1 MTTMDKNIRVNRSA
15 KNTLAKALY
24 DNKSECSDELA
35 FRKGDIL
42 TVLDQNVIG
51 SEGWWK
57 CSLHGRQG
65 LAPANRLQLLAASQ
79 AVLLPPSTRS
89 NSAESPAGQQNI
101 YQVPSVPKPTV
112 SSSTYEK
119 MEGWVK
125 SPAKVS
131 TLPAQGMYRVPAL
144 AAQLLSERTQSST
157 NQHLLT
163 LPRACRASVPNI
175 RSEVYDVPSTQ
186 RRESLL
192 TQRSATPPTTR
203 KGSVLVRSTECFQ
216 EEQKQLYNIPS
227 SPEKAGAVIQKD
239 SLVGNLYDI
248 PPKRESDVSE
258 NESQKKCWGH
268 YNTLPN
274 PRKSEWIYD
283 IPVSP
288 EKTGLKQNPSGHSL
302 ENHVLYDIPPA
313 RYKALTTSTEAKVV
327 NPQLYDIPPTQRK
340 LTFPDIHLYDV
351 PSSRDVLLLPQ
362 NGNCDVPPSL
372 LAPKAENQI
381 SEENVYD
388 IPKGLPTAVQSKKET
403 EKHSDSSGDQAY
415 SGPPQLSRDVKLEQ
429 DRLSVS
435 SVDSRSSTLS
445 TSSNS
450 SAESFS
456 MSTSEEPAK
465 EIKLDLEVAIETV
478 TRLQHSVSSSVASLM
493 IFVSSKWR
501 LQEHLEKSIEEIHRA
516 IDHIK
521 VSLGEFLAFAQLVKV
536 NASYLTDNNLQTRI
550 KKQLEILMNSF
561 KILTETREALNNCNW
576 SLEALVLRKPQN
588 NPDDLDRFVMV
599 ARTIPDDIKRFVS
612 IIIANGKLLFRKN
625 EKEQE
630 MKQSKVNTEY
640 KMAKQITVPRRVE
653 IDSLQRNTPD
663 KPNQS
668 QVSPEKPKEDATEDC
683 DYVQLQAQKII
694 SGKEVAKKST
704 DSKPKVLPS
713 AKKTVNQS
721 KQDSAKKIALPEHCK
736 LCFNALHKAI
746 GVFTNSL
753 SNNQPPEVFISHS
766 KLIIM
771 VGQKLV
777 DSLCQETQ
785 EKDARS
791 DVLHSSSRFC
801 SLLKNLALATKN
813 AAIQYPNEDAVR
825 ELQDQT
831 EELSKY
837 TQQFRAMME

>member
-1 MTTMDKNIRVNRSA
+1 EGGEA
-15 KNTLAKALY
+15 LNTLAKALY
-24 DNKSECSDELA
+24 DNKAECSDELA

-51 SEGWWK
+51 SEGWWR

-79 AVLLPPSTRS
+79 AALLPSSTWS
-89 NSAESPAGQQNI
+89 GATESPPGQQNI

-112 SSSTYEK
+112 LSSTYEK

-125 SPAKVS
+125 SPARVS
-131 TLPAQGMYRVPAL
+131 ALPAQAIYQVPAV

-157 NQHLLT
+157 SQHLFT
-163 LPRACRASVPNI
+163 LPRACRASVPSI

-192 TQRSATPPTTR
+192 TQVSPAIVPPAALT
-203 KGSVLVRSTECFQ
+203 L
-216 EEQKQLYNIPS
+216 
-227 SPEKAGAVIQKD
+227 
-239 SLVGNLYDI
+239 
-248 PPKRESDVSE
+248 ESDVAE
-258 NESQKKCWGH
+258 NESQKKRWGH

-288 EKTGLKQNPSGHSL
+288 EKTGLKTPSGHSL
-302 ENHVLYDIPPA
+302 ENQALYDIPPA
-313 RYKALTTSTEAKVV
+313 RYKALTTNTEAKAA
-327 NPQLYDIPPTQRK
+327 NPQLYDIPPMQRK

-362 NGNCDVPPSL
+362 NGSCDVSPVL

-381 SEENVYD
+381 CEENVYD
-388 IPKGLPTAVQSKKET
+388 IPKGLPTVVESKKEL
-403 EKHSDSSGDQAY
+403 EKSSNN
-415 SGPPQLSRDVKLEQ
+415 SGEKSYNASPQLSRDAKLEQ

-435 SVDSRSSTLS
+435 SVDSRTSTLS

-450 SAESFS
+450 SAESS
-456 MSTSEEPAK
+456 SISSSEEPAK
-465 EIKLDLEVAIETV
+465 EIKLDLDVAIETL

-516 IDHIK
+516 VDHIK

-550 KKQLEILMNSF
+550 KKQLEILTNSF
-561 KILTETREALNNCNW
+561 KILTETREALNNCSW

-630 MKQSKVNTEY
+630 MKQSKVIPEY
-640 KMAKQITVPRRVE
+640 KMAKQITVPRKTE
-653 IDSLQRNTPD
+653 IDSFQTTAPD
-663 KPNQS
+663 KSNQS
-668 QVSPEKPKEDATEDC
+668 QASSEK
-683 DYVQLQAQKII
+683 I
-694 SGKEVAKKST
+694 SGRVKKQSMCHQAESIYFYLT
-704 DSKPKVLPS
+704 FFQVLPS
-713 AKKTVNQS
+713 AKKTVIQS
-721 KQDSAKKIALPEHCK
+721 KQDSAKKIALPEHCR
-736 LCFNALHKAI
+736 LCFSALHKAI
-746 GVFTNSL
+746 GVFTMSL
-753 SNNQPPEVFISHS
+753 NNNQPPEVFISHS

-777 DSLCQETQ
+777 DFLCQETQ
-785 EKDARS
+785 DRDARN
-791 DVLHSSSRFC
+791 DVLHGSSRLC

-813 AAIQYPNEDAVR
+813 AAIQYPNADTIR

>member
-1 MTTMDKNIRVNRSA
+1 MTAMDKSLRIDRTA

-24 DNKSECSDELA
+24 DNKAECSDELA

-51 SEGWWK
+51 SEGWWR

-79 AVLLPPSTRS
+79 AALLPPCTRS
-89 NSAESPAGQQNI
+89 RATESPPSQQSI

-112 SSSTYEK
+112 LSSTYEK

-125 SPAKVS
+125 PPARVS
-131 TLPAQGMYRVPAL
+131 TLPAQAIYQVPAM
-144 AAQLLSERTQSST
+144 AAQLLSERMQSST
-157 NQHLLT
+157 SQHLFT
-163 LPRACRASVPNI
+163 LPRACRASVPSI

-186 RRESLL
+186 RQESLL
-192 TQRSATPPTTR
+192 TQFGATPPTAR

-227 SPEKAGAVIQKD
+227 SQEEAGGVTQKD
-239 SLVGNLYDI
+239 SPMGNLYDV
-248 PPKRESDVSE
+248 PPKRENDVAE

-288 EKTGLKQNPSGHSL
+288 EKTGLKTPSGHSL
-302 ENHVLYDIPPA
+302 ENQVLYDIPPA
-313 RYKALTTSTEAKVV
+313 RYKAPTTNTEAKAV
-327 NPQLYDIPPTQRK
+327 NPQLYVIPPTQRK

-362 NGNCDVPPSL
+362 NGSCDVPPVL

-381 SEENVYD
+381 SEGNVYD
-388 IPKGLPTAVQSKKET
+388 IPKGLPTVVESKREL
-403 EKHSDSSGDQAY
+403 EKSSDNSEDQAY
-415 SGPPQLSRDVKLEQ
+415 SASPQLSRDAKLEQ
-429 DRLSVS
+429 DRLSIS
-435 SVDSRSSTLS
+435 SVDSRTSTLS

-456 MSTSEEPAK
+456 IPSSEEPDK
-465 EIKLDLEVAIETV
+465 EIKLDLDVAIETL

-516 IDHIK
+516 VDHIK

-550 KKQLEILMNSF
+550 KKQLEILTNSF
-561 KILTETREALNNCNW
+561 KILTETREALNNCSW

-588 NPDDLDRFVMV
+588 IPDDLDRFVMV

-625 EKEQE
+625 AKEQE
-630 MKQSKVNTEY
+630 MKQSKVIPEY
-640 KMAKQITVPRRVE
+640 KMAKQITVPRRTE
-653 IDSLQRNTPD
+653 IDSLQTNTPD
-663 KPNQS
+663 KSNQS
-668 QVSPEKPKEDATEDC
+668 QASSEKPKENVTEDC

-713 AKKTVNQS
+713 AKKTVIQS
-721 KQDSAKKIALPEHCK
+721 KQDSAKKIALPEHCR
-736 LCFNALHKAI
+736 LCFSALHKAI
-746 GVFTNSL
+746 GVFTMSL
-753 SNNQPPEVFISHS
+753 NNNQPPEVFISHS

-785 EKDARS
+785 DRDARN

-813 AAIQYPNEDAVR
+813 AAIQYPNADAIR

>member
-1 MTTMDKNIRVNRSA
+1 RLCDGEKHRHCFRC
-15 KNTLAKALY
+15 NTLAKALY
-24 DNKSECSDELA
+24 DNKAECSDELA

-131 TLPAQGMYRVPAL
+131 TLPAQAIYRVPAL
-144 AAQLLSERTQSST
+144 AAQLLSERTQIT
-157 NQHLLT
+157 NVVIKTIIGSGRITKAIACPQS
-163 LPRACRASVPNI
+163 LPL
-175 RSEVYDVPSTQ
+175 YDV
-186 RRESLL
+186 
-192 TQRSATPPTTR
+192 
-203 KGSVLVRSTECFQ
+203 
-216 EEQKQLYNIPS
+216 
-227 SPEKAGAVIQKD
+227 
-239 SLVGNLYDI
+239 

-302 ENHVLYDIPPA
+302 ENQVLYDIPPA

-362 NGNCDVPPSL
+362 NGSCDVPPSL
-372 LAPKAENQI
+372 LAPKAENQT

-388 IPKGLPTAVQSKKET
+388 IPKGLPTAVQSKKEM

-415 SGPPQLSRDVKLEQ
+415 SAPPQLSRDVKLEQ

-456 MSTSEEPAK
+456 MSSSEEPAK

-536 NASYLTDNNLQTRI
+536 NASYATDNNLQTRI

-630 MKQSKVNTEY
+630 TKQSKVNPEY

-668 QVSPEKPKEDATEDC
+668 QVSPEKPREDATEDC
-683 DYVQLQAQKII
+683 DYVQLQKREEYRVEQI
-694 SGKEVAKKST
+694 KKQSVCHQPE
-704 DSKPKVLPS
+704 SIFFFNLFPGF
-713 AKKTVNQS
+713 AICKKDCKS
-721 KQDSAKKIALPEHCK
+721 KQ
-736 LCFNALHKAI
+736 LCFSALHKAI

-785 EKDARS
+785 ERDARS

-813 AAIQYPNEDAVR
+813 AAIQYPNEDAMR

>member
-1 MTTMDKNIRVNRSA
+1 SLQ
-15 KNTLAKALY
+15 NTLAKALY
-24 DNKSECSDELA
+24 DNKAECSDELA

-42 TVLDQNVIG
+42 TVLDQNVLG

-65 LAPANRLQLLAASQ
+65 LAPANRLQLLTASPAA
-79 AVLLPPSTRS
+79 LLSSPTWSD
-89 NSAESPAGQQNI
+89 SAESPVSQQNI
-101 YQVPSVPKPTV
+101 YQVPSIPKPTV

-131 TLPAQGMYRVPAL
+131 TLPAPGIYQVPPL

-157 NQHLLT
+157 KQHLLT

-186 RRESLL
+186 RRESSF
-192 TQRSATPPTTR
+192 TQQSSATPPSAR
-203 KGSVLVRSTECFQ
+203 KGSLLVRSTECFQ
-216 EEQKQLYNIPS
+216 EEEKQLYNISS
-227 SPEKAGAVIQKD
+227 SPEKAAAVIQKD
-239 SLVGNLYDI
+239 SPVGNLYDV
-248 PPKRESDVSE
+248 PPKRETDVSE
-258 NESQKKCWGH
+258 SESQKKFWGH
-268 YNTLPN
+268 CNTLPN

-288 EKTGLKQNPSGHSL
+288 EKTRLKQNPSGHSL
-302 ENHVLYDIPPA
+302 ENQVLYDIPPA
-313 RYKALTTSTEAKVV
+313 RYKALTTNTEAKVV

-351 PSSRDVLLLPQ
+351 PSSRDVLLLSQ
-362 NGNCDVPPSL
+362 NGDAPPSL
-372 LAPKAENQI
+372 PAPKAENQI

-388 IPKGLPTAVQSKKET
+388 IPKGLPTVSQSKKEM
-403 EKHSDSSGDQAY
+403 EKDSDSSGDQA
-415 SGPPQLSRDVKLEQ
+415 SNAPPQLLRDAKLEQ

-435 SVDSRSSTLS
+435 NVDSRSSTLS

-456 MSTSEEPAK
+456 MSSSEEPVK
-465 EIKLDLEVAIETV
+465 EIKLDLDVAIETL

-501 LQEHLEKSIEEIHRA
+501 LQEHLQKSIEEIHRA
-516 IDHIK
+516 VDHIK
-521 VSLGEFLAFAQLVKV
+521 VSLGEFLAFAQVVKV
-536 NASYLTDNNLQTRI
+536 NASHLTDNNLQTRI

-630 MKQSKVNTEY
+630 MKLSKINPEH
-640 KMAKQITVPRRVE
+640 KMAKQTTLPRIEV
-653 IDSLQRNTPD
+653 DSLQRNTPN

-668 QVSPEKPKEDATEDC
+668 QASSEKPKENATEDC
-683 DYVQLQAQKII
+683 DYVQLQ
-694 SGKEVAKKST
+694 
-704 DSKPKVLPS
+704 VLPS
-713 AKKTVNQS
+713 AKKAVIQS
-721 KQDSAKKIALPEHCK
+721 KQDSGKKIALPEHCR
-736 LCFNALHKAI
+736 LCFGALHKAI
-746 GVFTNSL
+746 GVFTYSL

-785 EKDARS
+785 ERDARN
-791 DVLHSSSRFC
+791 DILHSSSQFC

-813 AAIQYPNEDAVR
+813 AAIQYPNADAIR

>member
-1 MTTMDKNIRVNRSA
+1 Q
-15 KNTLAKALY
+15 NTLAKALY
-24 DNKSECSDELA
+24 DNKAECSDELA

-51 SEGWWK
+51 SDGWWK

-79 AVLLPPSTRS
+79 AVLLPPSTWS
-89 NSAESPAGQQNI
+89 DSAELPAGQQNI
-101 YQVPSVPKPTV
+101 YQVPTIPKPTV
-112 SSSTYEK
+112 LSSTYEK

-131 TLPAQGMYRVPAL
+131 TQPAQGIYQVPAL
-144 AAQLLSERTQSST
+144 AAQLLSERTKSST
-157 NQHLLT
+157 SQHLFT

-192 TQRSATPPTTR
+192 AQSGATPPTTR
-203 KGSVLVRSTECFQ
+203 KGSVLVRSTEGFQ

-227 SPEKAGAVIQKD
+227 SAEKAGAVSQKD
-239 SLVGNLYDI
+239 SSVGNLYDV
-248 PPKRESDVSE
+248 PPKRETDVSE
-258 NESQKKCWGH
+258 NESQKKLWGH

-288 EKTGLKQNPSGHSL
+288 ENTGLKQKPTGHSL
-302 ENHVLYDIPPA
+302 ENQVLYDTPPA
-313 RYKALTTSTEAKVV
+313 RYKALATNTEAKVV

-372 LAPKAENQI
+372 LAPKAENKI

-388 IPKGLPTAVQSKKET
+388 IPKGLPTALQSKKEM
-403 EKHSDSSGDQAY
+403 EKTGDSSGDQAY
-415 SGPPQLSRDVKLEQ
+415 SAPSQLSRDAKLEH

-456 MSTSEEPAK
+456 TSSSEEPAK
-465 EIKLDLEVAIETV
+465 EIKLDLEVAIETL
-478 TRLQHSVSSSVASLM
+478 TKLQHSVSSSVASLM

-516 IDHIK
+516 VDHIK
-521 VSLGEFLAFAQLVKV
+521 VSLGEFLAFAQAIKV

-561 KILTETREALNNCNW
+561 KILTETRETLNNCNW

-625 EKEQE
+625 EKEPE
-630 MKQSKVNTEY
+630 MKQSNVNPEY
-640 KMAKQITVPRRVE
+640 KMAKQITVPRRIE
-653 IDSLQRNTPD
+653 IDSLQRNAPD

-668 QVSPEKPKEDATEDC
+668 QVFSEKPNENATEDC
-683 DYVQLQAQKII
+683 DYVQLQ
-694 SGKEVAKKST
+694 
-704 DSKPKVLPS
+704 VLPF
-713 AKKTVNQS
+713 AKKTDIQS

-736 LCFNALHKAI
+736 LCFSALHKAI

-777 DSLCQETQ
+777 DCLCQETQ
-785 EKDARS
+785 EKHARN

-813 AAIQYPNEDAVR
+813 AAIQYPNADATR
-825 ELQDQT
+825 ELQHQA

-837 TQQFRAMME
+837 IQQFRAMME

>member
-1 MTTMDKNIRVNRSA
+1 Q
-15 KNTLAKALY
+15 NTLAKALY
-24 DNKSECSDELA
+24 DNKAECSDELA
-35 FRKGDIL
+35 FRRGDIL

-65 LAPANRLQLLAASQ
+65 LAPANRLQLLTSTQ
-79 AVLLPPSTRS
+79 AVLLHSSSHS
-89 NSAESPAGQQNI
+89 NSAESPAGQQSI
-101 YQVPSVPKPTV
+101 YQVPSSPKPTAF
-112 SSSTYEK
+112 SSNYEK

-131 TLPAQGMYRVPAL
+131 TLPAQGIYQVPAL

-157 NQHLLT
+157 NQHLFT

-175 RSEVYDVPSTQ
+175 RAEVYDVPSTQ
-186 RRESLL
+186 RRESFL
-192 TQRSATPPTTR
+192 TQSGATPPTAQQS
-203 KGSVLVRSTECFQ
+203 SVPVRSNESFQ
-216 EEQKQLYNIPS
+216 EEQKQIYNIPP

-239 SLVGNLYDI
+239 SPVSNLYDV
-248 PPKRESDVSE
+248 PPKRETEVSA
-258 NESQKKCWGH
+258 NQSQKKCWGH

-283 IPVSP
+283 IPMSP
-288 EKTGLKQNPSGHSL
+288 EKTGLKQNPSGQSL
-302 ENHVLYDIPPA
+302 EKQVLYDIPPA
-313 RYKALTTSTEAKVV
+313 RYKALTKNPEAKVV
-327 NPQLYDIPPTQRK
+327 NPQRYDIPPTQRK
-340 LTFPDIHLYDV
+340 LTFPEIHLYDV
-351 PSSRDVLLLPQ
+351 PSSRDMVLLPQ
-362 NGNCDVPPSL
+362 NGSCDGPPSL

-388 IPKGLPTAVQSKKET
+388 IPKGLHTTVLSKKEM
-403 EKHSDSSGDQAY
+403 EKTTDSSGDHLCSA
-415 SGPPQLSRDVKLEQ
+415 PPHLSRDAKLEQ

-435 SVDSRSSTLS
+435 SVDSKSSTLS
-445 TSSNS
+445 TPSNS
-450 SAESFS
+450 SAELSF
-456 MSTSEEPAK
+456 MLPSEKPAK
-465 EIKLDLEVAIETV
+465 EIKLDLDVAIETL
-478 TRLQHSVSSSVASLM
+478 TRLQHGVSSSVASLM

-516 IDHIK
+516 VDHIK
-521 VSLGEFLAFAQLVKV
+521 VSMGEFLAFAQDIKV
-536 NASYLTDNNLQTRI
+536 NASSLTDNNLQTRI

-599 ARTIPDDIKRFVS
+599 ARTIPDDIRRFVS

-630 MKQSKVNTEY
+630 MKQTKVNPEY
-640 KMAKQITVPRRVE
+640 KMAKQVTVARRIE
-653 IDSLQRNTPD
+653 TDSLQRNSPV
-663 KPNQS
+663 KLNQG
-668 QVSPEKPKEDATEDC
+668 QVSWEKPKENGPEDC
-683 DYVQLQAQKII
+683 DYVQLQ
-694 SGKEVAKKST
+694 
-704 DSKPKVLPS
+704 VLPS
-713 AKKTVNQS
+713 AQQAVIQS
-721 KQDSAKKIALPEHCK
+721 KLDSAKKIALSEHCK
-736 LCFNALHKAI
+736 LCFSALHKAI

-785 EKDARS
+785 ERDARN
-791 DVLHSSSRFC
+791 DILHSSSRFC

-813 AAIQYPNEDAVR
+813 AAIQYPNADAIR
-825 ELQDQT
+825 ELLDQT

-837 TQQFRAMME
+837 TQQFRAMMD

>member
-1 MTTMDKNIRVNRSA
+1 Q
-15 KNTLAKALY
+15 NTLAKALY
-24 DNKSECSDELA
+24 DNKAECSDELA

-51 SEGWWK
+51 SDGWWK

-89 NSAESPAGQQNI
+89 DSAESPAGQQNI
-101 YQVPSVPKPTV
+101 YQVPSIPKPTV
-112 SSSTYEK
+112 LSSTYEK

-131 TLPAQGMYRVPAL
+131 TQPAQGIYQVPAL
-144 AAQLLSERTQSST
+144 AAQLLSERTKSST
-157 NQHLLT
+157 SQHLFT

-175 RSEVYDVPSTQ
+175 RSEVYDVPSAQ

-192 TQRSATPPTTR
+192 TQSGATPPTTR
-203 KGSVLVRSTECFQ
+203 KGSVLVRATEGFQ

-227 SPEKAGAVIQKD
+227 SPEKAGAVSQKD
-239 SLVGNLYDI
+239 SSVGNLYDV
-248 PPKRESDVSE
+248 PPKRETDLLE
-258 NESQKKCWGH
+258 NESQKKFWGH

-288 EKTGLKQNPSGHSL
+288 EKTGLKQKPTGHSL
-302 ENHVLYDIPPA
+302 ENQVLYDIPPA
-313 RYKALTTSTEAKVV
+313 RYKVLATNTEAKAV
-327 NPQLYDIPPTQRK
+327 NPQLYDIPPMQQK

-362 NGNCDVPPSL
+362 NGNCDIPPSL
-372 LAPKAENQI
+372 LSPKAENHI

-388 IPKGLPTAVQSKKET
+388 IPKCFPTTLQSKKEM
-403 EKHSDSSGDQAY
+403 EKNGDSSGDQAY
-415 SGPPQLSRDVKLEQ
+415 SAPPQLSRDAKLEQ

-456 MSTSEEPAK
+456 TSSSEEPAK
-465 EIKLDLEVAIETV
+465 EIKLDLDIAIETL
-478 TRLQHSVSSSVASLM
+478 TKLQHSVSSSVASLM

-516 IDHIK
+516 VDHIK
-521 VSLGEFLAFAQLVKV
+521 VSLGEFLAFAQVIKV

-561 KILTETREALNNCNW
+561 KILTETRETLNNCNW

-630 MKQSKVNTEY
+630 MKQPNVNPEY
-640 KMAKQITVPRRVE
+640 KMAKQIIVPRRTE
-653 IDSLQRNTPD
+653 IDSLQRNAPD

-668 QVSPEKPKEDATEDC
+668 QVSSEKPKENDTEDC
-683 DYVQLQAQKII
+683 DYVQLQ
-694 SGKEVAKKST
+694 
-704 DSKPKVLPS
+704 VLPF
-713 AKKTVNQS
+713 AKKTDVQS

-736 LCFNALHKAI
+736 LCFSALHKAI
-746 GVFTNSL
+746 GVFTNGL

-785 EKDARS
+785 EKDARN
-791 DVLHSSSRFC
+791 DILHSSSQFC

-813 AAIQYPNEDAVR
+813 AAIQYPNADAMR
-825 ELQDQT
+825 ELQHQA
-831 EELSKY
+831 EELLKY

>member
-1 MTTMDKNIRVNRSA
+1 MTTMDKNIRINRTA

-24 DNKSECSDELA
+24 DNKAECSDELA

-131 TLPAQGMYRVPAL
+131 TLPAQGIYRVPAL

-157 NQHLLT
+157 NQL
-163 LPRACRASVPNI
+163 
-175 RSEVYDVPSTQ
+175 YDV
-186 RRESLL
+186 
-192 TQRSATPPTTR
+192 
-203 KGSVLVRSTECFQ
+203 
-216 EEQKQLYNIPS
+216 
-227 SPEKAGAVIQKD
+227 
-239 SLVGNLYDI
+239 

-302 ENHVLYDIPPA
+302 ENQVLYDIPPA

-362 NGNCDVPPSL
+362 NGSCDVPPSL

-388 IPKGLPTAVQSKKET
+388 IPKGLPTAVQSKKEM

-415 SGPPQLSRDVKLEQ
+415 SAPPQLSRDVKLEQ

-456 MSTSEEPAK
+456 MSSSEEPAK

-478 TRLQHSVSSSVASLM
+478 TRLQHGVSSSVASLM

-599 ARTIPDDIKRFVS
+599 ARRIPDDIKRFVS

-630 MKQSKVNTEY
+630 TKQSKVNPEY

-694 SGKEVAKKST
+694 SGKEVAKKSM
-704 DSKPKVLPS
+704 DSKAKVLPS

-721 KQDSAKKIALPEHCK
+721 KQDSAKKITLPEHCK
-736 LCFNALHKAI
+736 LCFSALHKAI

-785 EKDARS
+785 ERDARS

-813 AAIQYPNEDAVR
+813 AAIQYPNEDAMR

>member
-1 MTTMDKNIRVNRSA
+1 MTAMDKNVRIDRNA
-15 KNTLAKALY
+15 KSTLAKALY
-24 DNKSECSDELA
+24 DNKAECSDELA

-51 SEGWWK
+51 SEGWWR

-79 AVLLPPSTRS
+79 AALLPPSTRS
-89 NSAESPAGQQNI
+89 GATEPPPGQQNI
-101 YQVPSVPKPTV
+101 YQVPSIPKPTV
-112 SSSTYEK
+112 LSSTYEK

-125 SPAKVS
+125 SPARVS
-131 TLPAQGMYRVPAL
+131 TLAAQAIYQVPAV
-144 AAQLLSERTQSST
+144 AAQLLSERMQSST
-157 NQHLLT
+157 SQHLFT
-163 LPRACRASVPNI
+163 LPRACRASVPSI

-186 RRESLL
+186 RQESLL
-192 TQRSATPPTTR
+192 TQIGATPPTAR

-216 EEQKQLYNIPS
+216 EKQKQLYNIPS
-227 SPEKAGAVIQKD
+227 SPEEVRGVTQKD
-239 SLVGNLYDI
+239 SPMGNLYDV
-248 PPKRESDVSE
+248 PPKRESDVAE

-288 EKTGLKQNPSGHSL
+288 EKTGLKTLSGHSM
-302 ENHVLYDIPPA
+302 ENQVLYDIPPA
-313 RYKALTTSTEAKVV
+313 RYKALTTNTEAKAV

-362 NGNCDVPPSL
+362 NGSCDVPPVL
-372 LAPKAENQI
+372 LLPKAENQI
-381 SEENVYD
+381 SEGNVYD
-388 IPKGLPTAVQSKKET
+388 IPKGLPTVVESKKEL
-403 EKHSDSSGDQAY
+403 EKSSDNSGDQAY
-415 SGPPQLSRDVKLEQ
+415 SASPQLSRDAKLEQ

-435 SVDSRSSTLS
+435 SVDSRTSTLS

-456 MSTSEEPAK
+456 ISSSEEPAK
-465 EIKLDLEVAIETV
+465 EIKLDLDVAIETL

-516 IDHIK
+516 VDHIK

-536 NASYLTDNNLQTRI
+536 NASYLTDNNLQSRI
-550 KKQLEILMNSF
+550 KKQLEILTNSF
-561 KILTETREALNNCNW
+561 KILTETREALNNCSW

-588 NPDDLDRFVMV
+588 IPDDLDRFVMV

-630 MKQSKVNTEY
+630 IKQSKVIPEY
-640 KMAKQITVPRRVE
+640 KMAKQITVPRRTE
-653 IDSLQRNTPD
+653 IDLLQINTPD
-663 KPNQS
+663 KSNQS
-668 QVSPEKPKEDATEDC
+668 QASSEKPKENATEDC

-713 AKKTVNQS
+713 AKKTVIQS
-721 KQDSAKKIALPEHCK
+721 KQDSAKKIALPEHCR
-736 LCFNALHKAI
+736 LCFSALHKAI
-746 GVFTNSL
+746 GVFTMSL
-753 SNNQPPEVFISHS
+753 NNNQPPEVFISHS

-785 EKDARS
+785 DRDARN
-791 DVLHSSSRFC
+791 DVLHSSSQFC

-813 AAIQYPNEDAVR
+813 AAIQYPNADAIR

>member
-1 MTTMDKNIRVNRSA
+1 SQMHRPATKTYQPGELFIWCQC
-15 KNTLAKALY
+15 NTLAKALY
-24 DNKSECSDELA
+24 DNKAECSDELA

-65 LAPANRLQLLAASQ
+65 LAPANRLQLLTASQ
-79 AVLLPPSTRS
+79 AVLLPPSTRGDS
-89 NSAESPAGQQNI
+89 TESPVAQQNI
-101 YQVPSVPKPTV
+101 YQVPSVPKSTV
-112 SSSTYEK
+112 LSSTYEK

-125 SPAKVS
+125 SPARVS
-131 TLPAQGMYRVPAL
+131 TLSAQGVYQVPAL

-157 NQHLLT
+157 NQL
-163 LPRACRASVPNI
+163 
-175 RSEVYDVPSTQ
+175 YDV
-186 RRESLL
+186 
-192 TQRSATPPTTR
+192 
-203 KGSVLVRSTECFQ
+203 
-216 EEQKQLYNIPS
+216 
-227 SPEKAGAVIQKD
+227 
-239 SLVGNLYDI
+239 
-248 PPKRESDVSE
+248 PPKRETDVSE
-258 NESQKKCWGH
+258 NASRKKCWDH

-288 EKTGLKQNPSGHSL
+288 EKTGLKQNPSGHSM
-302 ENHVLYDIPPA
+302 ENQVLYDIPPA
-313 RYKALTTSTEAKVV
+313 RYKALTTNTEAKVL

-351 PSSRDVLLLPQ
+351 PSSRDMLLLPQ
-362 NGNCDVPPSL
+362 NGSCDVPPSL
-372 LAPKAENQI
+372 LTPKTETQI

-388 IPKGLPTAVQSKKET
+388 IPKGLPTAVQSRKEM
-403 EKHSDSSGDQAY
+403 EKASDISGDQAY
-415 SGPPQLSRDVKLEQ
+415 SAPPELSRLKLEQ

-435 SVDSRSSTLS
+435 SVDSSTLS
-445 TSSNS
+445 TSSDS

-456 MSTSEEPAK
+456 LLSSEEPVK
-465 EIKLDLEVAIETV
+465 EIKLDLDVAIETL

-501 LQEHLEKSIEEIHRA
+501 LQEHLEKSIEEIRRA
-516 IDHIK
+516 VDHTK
-521 VSLGEFLAFAQLVKV
+521 VSLGEFLAFAQAIKV

-561 KILTETREALNNCNW
+561 KILTETREALNSCNW

-612 IIIANGKLLFRKN
+612 IIIANGKLLFKKN

-630 MKQSKVNTEY
+630 MKQSKVNPEH
-640 KMAKQITVPRRVE
+640 KMAKQITVPRRTE
-653 IDSLQRNTPD
+653 IDSLQRNSPD
-663 KPNQS
+663 KHNQT
-668 QVSPEKPKEDATEDC
+668 QVSSEKPKENVTEDC
-683 DYVQLQAQKII
+683 DYVQLQ
-694 SGKEVAKKST
+694 
-704 DSKPKVLPS
+704 VLPS
-713 AKKTVNQS
+713 AKKTVIQS
-721 KQDSAKKIALPEHCK
+721 KQDSAKKITLPEHCK
-736 LCFNALHKAI
+736 LCFSALHKAI

-785 EKDARS
+785 ERDARN
-791 DVLHSSSRFC
+791 DILHSSSRFC

-813 AAIQYPNEDAVR
+813 AAIQYPNANAMR

>member
-1 MTTMDKNIRVNRSA
+1 MATMDQTTRINRTA
-15 KNTLAKALY
+15 KNPLAKALY
-24 DNKSECSDELA
+24 DNKAECSDELA

-42 TVLDQNVIG
+42 TVLELRVAG

-65 LAPANRLQLLAASQ
+65 LAPANRLQLLATAQ
-79 AVLLPPSTRS
+79 PVPLPPAARGP
-89 NSAESPAGQQNI
+89 SAESPEAQHNI
-101 YQVPSVPKPTV
+101 YQVPSVPKPPTV
-112 SSSTYEK
+112 SSIYEK

-125 SPAKVS
+125 SPARVG
-131 TLPAQGMYRVPAL
+131 TLPAQGIYQVPAL

-157 NQHLLT
+157 HQHLLT

-175 RSEVYDVPSTQ
+175 RSDVYDIPSTQ
-186 RRESLL
+186 RQEALL
-192 TQRSATPPTTR
+192 TQGSATPPTVR

-216 EEQKQLYNIPS
+216 EEQKQFYNIPS
-227 SPEKAGAVIQKD
+227 GPEKAGAVQKD
-239 SLVGNLYDI
+239 SPAGNLYDV
-248 PPKRESDVSE
+248 PPKREIVISDSE
-258 NESQKKCWGH
+258 PQRKCWGH
-268 YNTLPN
+268 YSTLPN

-288 EKTGLKQNPSGHSL
+288 EKKGLNQNASVHSS
-302 ENHVLYDIPPA
+302 ENQVLYDIPPA
-313 RYKALTTSTEAKVV
+313 RYKALTTNAEAKVV
-327 NPQLYDIPPTQRK
+327 DPQLYDIPPTQRK
-340 LTFPDIHLYDV
+340 LTFPDIHLYAV
-351 PSSRDVLLLPQ
+351 PSSRDLLLLPQ
-362 NGNCDVPPSL
+362 NGSCDVPPSL

-388 IPKGLPTAVQSKKET
+388 IPKGLPTAVQFKKER
-403 EKHSDSSGDQAY
+403 EKSSDSSGDQAY
-415 SGPPQLSRDVKLEQ
+415 NAPPQLSRDARLEQ

-445 TSSNS
+445 TSSSS
-450 SAESFS
+450 SAESS
-456 MSTSEEPAK
+456 STSSAEEPAK
-465 EIKLDLEVAIETV
+465 EVKLDLDVAIETL
-478 TRLQHSVSSSVASLM
+478 TRLQHGVSSSVASLM

-516 IDHIK
+516 VDHVK
-521 VSLGEFLAFAQLVKV
+521 VSLGEFLTFAQVVKV
-536 NASYLTDNNLQTRI
+536 NGSYLTDHNLQTRI

-561 KILTETREALNNCNW
+561 EILTETRKALNNCNW

-612 IIIANGKLLFRKN
+612 IVIANGKLLFRKS

-630 MKQSKVNTEY
+630 MKQSKVNPEY
-640 KMAKQITVPRRVE
+640 KMAKQITGPRKIEV
-653 IDSLQRNTPD
+653 DSFQRNTPD
-663 KPNQS
+663 KPSQS
-668 QVSPEKPKEDATEDC
+668 QVSSEKPKENALEDC

-694 SGKEVAKKST
+694 SDKEVAKRNT
-704 DSKPKVLPS
+704 NSKPKVLPS
-713 AKKTVNQS
+713 AKKPAVQS
-721 KQDSAKKIALPEHCK
+721 TQESAKKMALTEHCK
-736 LCFNALHKAI
+736 LCFSALHKAI
-746 GVFTNSL
+746 TVFTNSL

-777 DSLCQETQ
+777 DSLCQGTQ
-785 EKDARS
+785 ERQAHN
-791 DVLHSSSRFC
+791 DVLHSSSQFC
-801 SLLKNLALATKN
+801 SLLKKLALATKN
-813 AAIQYPNEDAVR
+813 AAMQYPNADAVR

>member
-1 MTTMDKNIRVNRSA
+1 MDASIRTGRTT

-24 DNKSECSDELA
+24 DNKAECSDELA

-79 AVLLPPSTRS
+79 AVPPPPSTCS
-89 NSAESPAGQQNI
+89 DSAESPAGQQNI

-112 SSSTYEK
+112 VSSTYEK
-119 MEGWVK
+119 MDGWVK
-125 SPAKVS
+125 SPARVS
-131 TLPAQGMYRVPAL
+131 APPAQGIYQVPAL

-157 NQHLLT
+157 KQHLLT
-163 LPRACRASVPNI
+163 LPRACWASVPNI
-175 RSEVYDVPSTQ
+175 RSEVYDVPSMQ

-192 TQRSATPPTTR
+192 TQSGATPPTAR
-203 KGSVLVRSTECFQ
+203 KGSVLVRSTEGFQ

-239 SLVGNLYDI
+239 SPVCNLYDV
-248 PPKRESDVSE
+248 PPKRETDISQ
-258 NESQKKCWGH
+258 NESQKKFWGH

-288 EKTGLKQNPSGHSL
+288 EKTGLKQNPPGHSS
-302 ENHVLYDIPPA
+302 ENQVLYDIPPA
-313 RYKALTTSTEAKVV
+313 RYKAPMANTEAKAV

-340 LTFPDIHLYDV
+340 LTLPDIPLYDV
-351 PSSRDVLLLPQ
+351 PSLRDTLLLPQ
-362 NGNCDVPPSL
+362 NGSCDVPASL

-381 SEENVYD
+381 TEENVYD
-388 IPKGLPTAVQSKKET
+388 IPKGLPTALHSKKEM
-403 EKHSDSSGDQAY
+403 EKNSDSSGDQAH
-415 SGPPQLSRDVKLEQ
+415 SAPPQLSRDAKLEQ
-429 DRLSVS
+429 DKLSVS
-435 SVDSRSSTLS
+435 SVDSRSSPLS
-445 TSSNS
+445 TSSNP
-450 SAESFS
+450 SAESSS
-456 MSTSEEPAK
+456 MSSPEEPAR
-465 EIKLDLEVAIETV
+465 EIKLDLDVAIETL

-516 IDHIK
+516 VDHIK
-521 VSLGEFLAFAQLVKV
+521 VSLGEFLAFAQVVKV
-536 NASYLTDNNLQTRI
+536 NASYLTDNNLQSRI

-588 NPDDLDRFVMV
+588 SPDDLDRFVMV

-630 MKQSKVNTEY
+630 TKQSKANPEC
-640 KMAKQITVPRRVE
+640 KLAKQITVPRRIE
-653 IDSLQRNTPD
+653 TDSLQRSTPG
-663 KPNQS
+663 KPSQS
-668 QVSPEKPKEDATEDC
+668 QVSSEKPKENAADDC
-683 DYVQLQAQKII
+683 DYVQLQV
-694 SGKEVAKKST
+694 S
-704 DSKPKVLPS
+704 PS
-713 AKKTVNQS
+713 AKKTVIQS
-721 KQDSAKKIALPEHCK
+721 KQDSAKKITLPEHCK
-736 LCFNALHKAI
+736 LCFGALHKAI
-746 GVFTNSL
+746 SVFTNSL

-777 DSLCQETQ
+777 DFLCQETQ
-785 EKDARS
+785 EREARN
-791 DVLHSSSRFC
+791 DILHSSSRFC

-813 AAIQYPNEDAVR
+813 AAIQYPNADAMR

>member
-1 MTTMDKNIRVNRSA
+1 MPVFFSLQ
-15 KNTLAKALY
+15 NTLAKALY
-24 DNKSECSDELA
+24 DNKAECSDELA

-51 SEGWWK
+51 SDGWWK

-89 NSAESPAGQQNI
+89 DSAESPAGQQNI
-101 YQVPSVPKPTV
+101 YQVPSIPKPTV
-112 SSSTYEK
+112 LSSTYEK

-131 TLPAQGMYRVPAL
+131 TQPAQGIYQVPAL
-144 AAQLLSERTQSST
+144 AAQLLSERTKSST
-157 NQHLLT
+157 SQHLFT

-175 RSEVYDVPSTQ
+175 RSEVYDVPSAQ

-192 TQRSATPPTTR
+192 TQSGATPPTTR
-203 KGSVLVRSTECFQ
+203 KGSVLVRSTEGFQ

-227 SPEKAGAVIQKD
+227 SPEKAGAVSQKD
-239 SLVGNLYDI
+239 SSVGNLYDV
-248 PPKRESDVSE
+248 PPKRETDLSE
-258 NESQKKCWGH
+258 NESQKKFWGH

-288 EKTGLKQNPSGHSL
+288 EKTGLKQKPTGHSL
-302 ENHVLYDIPPA
+302 ENQVLYDIPPA
-313 RYKALTTSTEAKVV
+313 RYKALATNTEAKVV

-362 NGNCDVPPSL
+362 NGSCDVPPSL

-388 IPKGLPTAVQSKKET
+388 IPKGFPTALQPKKEM
-403 EKHSDSSGDQAY
+403 EKTGDCSRDQAY
-415 SGPPQLSRDVKLEQ
+415 SAPPQLSTDAKLEQ

-456 MSTSEEPAK
+456 TSSSEEPAK
-465 EIKLDLEVAIETV
+465 EIKLDLDKAIETL
-478 TRLQHSVSSSVASLM
+478 TKLQHSVSSSVASLM

-516 IDHIK
+516 VDHIK
-521 VSLGEFLAFAQLVKV
+521 VSLGEFLAFAQVIKV

-561 KILTETREALNNCNW
+561 KILTETRETLNNCNW

-612 IIIANGKLLFRKN
+612 IIIANGRLLFRKN

-630 MKQSKVNTEY
+630 MKQSNVNPEY
-640 KMAKQITVPRRVE
+640 KMVKQIIVPRRIE
-653 IDSLQRNTPD
+653 IDSLQRNAPD
-663 KPNQS
+663 KPNQT
-668 QVSPEKPKEDATEDC
+668 QVSSEKPKENDTEDC
-683 DYVQLQAQKII
+683 DYVQLQV
-694 SGKEVAKKST
+694 S
-704 DSKPKVLPS
+704 PF
-713 AKKTVNQS
+713 AKKTDIQS
-721 KQDSAKKIALPEHCK
+721 KQDSAKKIALSEHCK
-736 LCFNALHKAI
+736 LCFSALHKAI

-785 EKDARS
+785 EKDARN
-791 DVLHSSSRFC
+791 DILHSSSQFC

-813 AAIQYPNEDAVR
+813 AAIQYPNADAMR
-825 ELQDQT
+825 ELQHQA
-831 EELSKY
+831 EELLKY

>member
-1 MTTMDKNIRVNRSA
+1 MQ
-15 KNTLAKALY
+15 LY
-24 DNKSECSDELA
+24 D
-35 FRKGDIL
+35 
-42 TVLDQNVIG
+42 V
-51 SEGWWK
+51 
-57 CSLHGRQG
+57 
-65 LAPANRLQLLAASQ
+65 
-79 AVLLPPSTRS
+79 
-89 NSAESPAGQQNI
+89 
-101 YQVPSVPKPTV
+101 
-112 SSSTYEK
+112 
-119 MEGWVK
+119 
-125 SPAKVS
+125 
-131 TLPAQGMYRVPAL
+131 
-144 AAQLLSERTQSST
+144 
-157 NQHLLT
+157 
-163 LPRACRASVPNI
+163 
-175 RSEVYDVPSTQ
+175 
-186 RRESLL
+186 
-192 TQRSATPPTTR
+192 
-203 KGSVLVRSTECFQ
+203 
-216 EEQKQLYNIPS
+216 
-227 SPEKAGAVIQKD
+227 
-239 SLVGNLYDI
+239 

-258 NESQKKCWGH
+258 NESQKKCWGQ

-288 EKTGLKQNPSGHSL
+288 EKTGFKQNPSGHSL
-302 ENHVLYDIPPA
+302 ENQVLYDIPPA

-362 NGNCDVPPSL
+362 NGSCDVPPSL

-403 EKHSDSSGDQAY
+403 EKHSDSSGHQAY
-415 SGPPQLSRDVKLEQ
+415 SAPPQLSRDVKLEQ

-456 MSTSEEPAK
+456 MPTSEEPAK

-630 MKQSKVNTEY
+630 TKQSKVNPEY
-640 KMAKQITVPRRVE
+640 KMAKQITVPRSVE

-668 QVSPEKPKEDATEDC
+668 QVSPEKPKEDAAEDC
-683 DYVQLQAQKII
+683 DYVQLQVSIT
-694 SGKEVAKKST
+694 GFY
-704 DSKPKVLPS
+704 
-713 AKKTVNQS
+713 
-721 KQDSAKKIALPEHCK
+721 H
-736 LCFNALHKAI
+736 LCF
-746 GVFTNSL
+746 
-753 SNNQPPEVFISHS
+753 
-766 KLIIM
+766 
-771 VGQKLV
+771 
-777 DSLCQETQ
+777 
-785 EKDARS
+785 
-791 DVLHSSSRFC
+791 
-801 SLLKNLALATKN
+801 
-813 AAIQYPNEDAVR
+813 
-825 ELQDQT
+825 
-831 EELSKY
+831 
-837 TQQFRAMME
+837 

>member
-1 MTTMDKNIRVNRSA
+1 MPVFFSLQ
-15 KNTLAKALY
+15 NTLAKALY
-24 DNKSECSDELA
+24 DNKAECSDELA

-42 TVLDQNVIG
+42 TVLDQNVLG
-51 SEGWWK
+51 SDGWWK

-65 LAPANRLQLLAASQ
+65 LAPANRLQLLATSQ

-89 NSAESPAGQQNI
+89 DSAESPAGQQNI
-101 YQVPSVPKPTV
+101 YQVPSIPKPTV
-112 SSSTYEK
+112 LSSTYEK
-119 MEGWVK
+119 MEGWVT

-131 TLPAQGMYRVPAL
+131 TQPAQGIYQVPAL
-144 AAQLLSERTQSST
+144 AAQLLSERTKSST
-157 NQHLLT
+157 SQHLFT

-175 RSEVYDVPSTQ
+175 RSEMYDVPSAQ

-192 TQRSATPPTTR
+192 TQSGATPPTTR
-203 KGSVLVRSTECFQ
+203 KGSVLVRSTEGFQ
-216 EEQKQLYNIPS
+216 EEQKQLYNISS
-227 SPEKAGAVIQKD
+227 SPEKAGAVSQKD
-239 SLVGNLYDI
+239 SSVGNLYDV
-248 PPKRESDVSE
+248 PPKRETDLSE
-258 NESQKKCWGH
+258 NESQKNFWGH

-288 EKTGLKQNPSGHSL
+288 EKTGLKQKPTGHSL
-302 ENHVLYDIPPA
+302 ENQVLYDIPPA
-313 RYKALTTSTEAKVV
+313 RYKALATNTEGKVV

-351 PSSRDVLLLPQ
+351 PSSRDVLLLPP

-388 IPKGLPTAVQSKKET
+388 IPKGFPTTLQSKKET
-403 EKHSDSSGDQAY
+403 EKTGDSSGDQAY
-415 SGPPQLSRDVKLEQ
+415 SASPQLSRDAKLEQ

-456 MSTSEEPAK
+456 MSSSEEPAK
-465 EIKLDLEVAIETV
+465 EIKLDLDIAIETL
-478 TRLQHSVSSSVASLM
+478 TKLQHSVSSSVASLM

-516 IDHIK
+516 VDHIK
-521 VSLGEFLAFAQLVKV
+521 VSLGEFLAFARVIKV

-561 KILTETREALNNCNW
+561 KILTETRETLNNCNW

-625 EKEQE
+625 EKAQE
-630 MKQSKVNTEY
+630 MTQSNVNPEY
-640 KMAKQITVPRRVE
+640 KMVKQIIMPRRIE
-653 IDSLQRNTPD
+653 TDSLQRNASD

-668 QVSPEKPKEDATEDC
+668 QVSSEKPKENDTEDC
-683 DYVQLQAQKII
+683 DYVQLQ
-694 SGKEVAKKST
+694 
-704 DSKPKVLPS
+704 VLPF
-713 AKKTVNQS
+713 AKKTDIQS

-736 LCFNALHKAI
+736 LCFSALHKAI

-753 SNNQPPEVFISHS
+753 SNNQPPEIFISHS

-785 EKDARS
+785 EKDARN
-791 DVLHSSSRFC
+791 DILHSSSRFC

-813 AAIQYPNEDAVR
+813 AAIQYPNADAMR
-825 ELQDQT
+825 ELQHQA
-831 EELSKY
+831 EELLKY

>member
-1 MTTMDKNIRVNRSA
+1 ANQKLRDICVGVTVQCRCCLSPQNP
-15 KNTLAKALY
+15 LAKALY
-24 DNKSECSDELA
+24 DNKAECSDELA
-35 FRKGDIL
+35 FRRGDIL
-42 TVLDQNVIG
+42 TVLDRNVIG

-79 AVLLPPSTRS
+79 AVLPPPSPRRD
-89 NSAESPAGQQNI
+89 SAESPAGQQNI

-112 SSSTYEK
+112 LSSTYEK

-125 SPAKVS
+125 APARVS
-131 TLPAQGMYRVPAL
+131 TLPAQGTYQVPAV

-163 LPRACRASVPNI
+163 LPRACWASVPNI

-186 RRESLL
+186 RRESFL
-192 TQRSATPPTTR
+192 TQSGATPPAAR
-203 KGSVLVRSTECFQ
+203 KGSLLVGSTQCFQ

-227 SPEKAGAVIQKD
+227 SPEKAGAVTQKD
-239 SLVGNLYDI
+239 SPAGNLYDV
-248 PPKRESDVSE
+248 PPKRETDVSE
-258 NESQKKCWGH
+258 NESQKKSWGR

-288 EKTGLKQNPSGHSL
+288 EKTGLKQNPPGHSL
-302 ENHVLYDIPPA
+302 ENQVLYDIPPA
-313 RYKALTTSTEAKVV
+313 RYKAVTTNTEAKVL

-340 LTFPDIHLYDV
+340 LMFPDVHLYDV
-351 PSSRDVLLLPQ
+351 PSSRDMLLWPQ
-362 NGNCDVPPSL
+362 NGSCDVPLSL

-388 IPKGLPTAVQSKKET
+388 IPKVLPTALQSKKEM
-403 EKHSDSSGDQAY
+403 EKNSDSSGDQAH
-415 SGPPQLSRDVKLEQ
+415 SALSQLSRDAKLEQ

-456 MSTSEEPAK
+456 MSISEEPAK
-465 EIKLDLEVAIETV
+465 EIKLDLDVAIETL

-516 IDHIK
+516 VDHIK
-521 VSLGEFLAFAQLVKV
+521 VSLGEFLAFAQVIKV

-561 KILTETREALNNCNW
+561 KILTETREALNNCKW
-576 SLEALVLRKPQN
+576 SLEALVLRIPQN

-599 ARTIPDDIKRFVS
+599 ARTIPDDLKRFVS

-630 MKQSKVNTEY
+630 MRQSKVNPEY
-640 KMAKQITVPRRVE
+640 KMAKQITVPRRIEV
-653 IDSLQRNTPD
+653 DSFQRNTPD
-663 KPNQS
+663 KPNQN
-668 QVSPEKPKEDATEDC
+668 QVSSEKPKEIATEDC
-683 DYVQLQAQKII
+683 DYVQLQ
-694 SGKEVAKKST
+694 
-704 DSKPKVLPS
+704 VLPS
-713 AKKTVNQS
+713 AKKTVIQS
-721 KQDSAKKIALPEHCK
+721 KQDAAKKIALPEHCK
-736 LCFNALHKAI
+736 LCFGALHKAI

-785 EKDARS
+785 ERDARN
-791 DVLHSSSRFC
+791 DILHSSSRFC

-813 AAIQYPNEDAVR
+813 AAIQYPNADAMR

>member
-1 MTTMDKNIRVNRSA
+1 AMLVSFQ
-15 KNTLAKALY
+15 NTLAKALY
-24 DNKSECSDELA
+24 DNKAECSDELA

-42 TVLDQNVIG
+42 TVLDKNVIG
-51 SEGWWK
+51 SDGWWK

-79 AVLLPPSTRS
+79 AVLLPPSSGS
-89 NSAESPAGQQNI
+89 NSAESPVGQQNI
-101 YQVPSVPKPTV
+101 YQVPSIPKPTV
-112 SSSTYEK
+112 LSSTYEK

-131 TLPAQGMYRVPAL
+131 TQPAQGIYQVPAL
-144 AAQLLSERTQSST
+144 AAQLLSERTKSST
-157 NQHLLT
+157 SQHLFT

-192 TQRSATPPTTR
+192 TQSGATPPTTR
-203 KGSVLVRSTECFQ
+203 KGSVLVRSTEGFQ

-227 SPEKAGAVIQKD
+227 SAEKAGAVSQKD
-239 SLVGNLYDI
+239 SSVGNLYDV
-248 PPKRESDVSE
+248 PPKRETDVSE
-258 NESQKKCWGH
+258 NESQKKFWGH

-288 EKTGLKQNPSGHSL
+288 EKTGLKQKPTGHSL
-302 ENHVLYDIPPA
+302 ENKVLYDIPPA
-313 RYKALTTSTEAKVV
+313 RYKALATNTDAKVV
-327 NPQLYDIPPTQRK
+327 NPQLYDIPPMQRK

-362 NGNCDVPPSL
+362 NGSCDVPPSL

-388 IPKGLPTAVQSKKET
+388 IPKGLPTALQSKKEM
-403 EKHSDSSGDQAY
+403 EKKGDSSGDQAC
-415 SGPPQLSRDVKLEQ
+415 SAPPQLSRDAKLEQ

-450 SAESFS
+450 SAESL
-456 MSTSEEPAK
+456 STSSSEEPAK
-465 EIKLDLEVAIETV
+465 EIKLDLDIAIETL
-478 TRLQHSVSSSVASLM
+478 TKLQHSVSSSVASLM

-516 IDHIK
+516 VDHIK
-521 VSLGEFLAFAQLVKV
+521 VSLGEFLAFAQVIKV

-561 KILTETREALNNCNW
+561 KILTETRETLNNCNW

-625 EKEQE
+625 EKEQG
-630 MKQSKVNTEY
+630 MKQSNVNPEY
-640 KMAKQITVPRRVE
+640 KMAKQIIVPRRIE
-653 IDSLQRNTPD
+653 IDSLQRNAPD

-668 QVSPEKPKEDATEDC
+668 QVSSEKPKENATEDC
-683 DYVQLQAQKII
+683 DYVQLQ
-694 SGKEVAKKST
+694 
-704 DSKPKVLPS
+704 VLPF
-713 AKKTVNQS
+713 AKKTDIQS
-721 KQDSAKKIALPEHCK
+721 KQDTAKKIALPEHCK
-736 LCFNALHKAI
+736 LCFSALHKAI

-785 EKDARS
+785 EKDARN
-791 DVLHSSSRFC
+791 DILHSSSRFC

-813 AAIQYPNEDAVR
+813 AAIQYPNADAMR
-825 ELQDQT
+825 ELQHQA
-831 EELSKY
+831 EELLKY

>member
-1 MTTMDKNIRVNRSA
+1 MPVFFSLQ
-15 KNTLAKALY
+15 NTLAKALY
-24 DNKSECSDELA
+24 DNKAECSDELA

-51 SEGWWK
+51 SDGWWK

-65 LAPANRLQLLAASQ
+65 LAPANRLQLLATSQ

-89 NSAESPAGQQNI
+89 DSTESPAGQQNI
-101 YQVPSVPKPTV
+101 YQVPSIPKPTV
-112 SSSTYEK
+112 LSSTYEK

-131 TLPAQGMYRVPAL
+131 TQPAQGIYQVPAL
-144 AAQLLSERTQSST
+144 AAQLLSERTKSST
-157 NQHLLT
+157 AQHLFT

-175 RSEVYDVPSTQ
+175 RSEVYDVPSAQ

-192 TQRSATPPTTR
+192 TQSGATPPTTR
-203 KGSVLVRSTECFQ
+203 KGSVLVRSTEGFQ

-227 SPEKAGAVIQKD
+227 SPEKAGAVSQKD
-239 SLVGNLYDI
+239 SSVGNLYDV
-248 PPKRESDVSE
+248 PPKRETDLSE
-258 NESQKKCWGH
+258 NESQKKFWGH

-288 EKTGLKQNPSGHSL
+288 EKTGLKQKPTGHSL
-302 ENHVLYDIPPA
+302 ENQVLYDIPPA
-313 RYKALTTSTEAKVV
+313 RYKALATNTEAKVV

-362 NGNCDVPPSL
+362 NGSCDVPPSL

-388 IPKGLPTAVQSKKET
+388 IPKGFPTALQSKKEM
-403 EKHSDSSGDQAY
+403 EKTGDSSGDQAY
-415 SGPPQLSRDVKLEQ
+415 SAPPQLSRDAKLEQ

-456 MSTSEEPAK
+456 TSSSEEPAK
-465 EIKLDLEVAIETV
+465 EIKLDLDIAIETL
-478 TRLQHSVSSSVASLM
+478 TKLQHSVSSSVASLM

-516 IDHIK
+516 VDHIK
-521 VSLGEFLAFAQLVKV
+521 VSLGEFLAFAQVIKV

-561 KILTETREALNNCNW
+561 KILTETRETLNNCNW

-625 EKEQE
+625 KEQE
-630 MKQSKVNTEY
+630 VKQSNVNPEY
-640 KMAKQITVPRRVE
+640 KMAKQIIVPRRIE
-653 IDSLQRNTPD
+653 IDSLQRNAPD

-668 QVSPEKPKEDATEDC
+668 QVSSEKPKENDTEDC
-683 DYVQLQAQKII
+683 DYVQLQ
-694 SGKEVAKKST
+694 
-704 DSKPKVLPS
+704 VLPF
-713 AKKTVNQS
+713 AKKTDIQS

-736 LCFNALHKAI
+736 LCFSALHKAI

-785 EKDARS
+785 EKDARN
-791 DVLHSSSRFC
+791 DILHSSSRFC

-813 AAIQYPNEDAVR
+813 AAIQYPNADAMR
-825 ELQDQT
+825 ELQHQA

>member
-1 MTTMDKNIRVNRSA
+1 MLLRGLVQRRCFSSLQ
-15 KNTLAKALY
+15 NTLAKALY
-24 DNKSECSDELA
+24 DNKAECSDELA

-65 LAPANRLQLLAASQ
+65 LAPANRLQLLTASQ
-79 AVLLPPSTRS
+79 AVLLPPSTRGDS
-89 NSAESPAGQQNI
+89 TESPVAQQNI
-101 YQVPSVPKPTV
+101 YQVPSVPKSTV
-112 SSSTYEK
+112 LSSTYEK

-125 SPAKVS
+125 SPARVS
-131 TLPAQGMYRVPAL
+131 TLSAQGVYQVPAL

-157 NQHLLT
+157 NQYLLT

-192 TQRSATPPTTR
+192 TQ
-203 KGSVLVRSTECFQ
+203 
-216 EEQKQLYNIPS
+216 
-227 SPEKAGAVIQKD
+227 
-239 SLVGNLYDI
+239 LYDV
-248 PPKRESDVSE
+248 PPKRETDVSE
-258 NESQKKCWGH
+258 NASRKKCWDH

-288 EKTGLKQNPSGHSL
+288 EKTGLKQNPSGHSV
-302 ENHVLYDIPPA
+302 ENQVLYDIPPA
-313 RYKALTTSTEAKVV
+313 RYKVLTTNTEAKVV

-351 PSSRDVLLLPQ
+351 PSSRDMLLLPQ
-362 NGNCDVPPSL
+362 NGSCDVPPSL
-372 LAPKAENQI
+372 LTPKTETQI

-388 IPKGLPTAVQSKKET
+388 IPKGLPTAVQSKKEM
-403 EKHSDSSGDQAY
+403 EKASDISGDQAY
-415 SGPPQLSRDVKLEQ
+415 SAPPELSRLKLEQ

-435 SVDSRSSTLS
+435 SVDSSTLS
-445 TSSNS
+445 TSSDS

-456 MSTSEEPAK
+456 LSSSEEPVK
-465 EIKLDLEVAIETV
+465 EIKLDLDVAIETL

-501 LQEHLEKSIEEIHRA
+501 LQEHLEKSIEEIRRA
-516 IDHIK
+516 VDHIK
-521 VSLGEFLAFAQLVKV
+521 VSLGEFLAFAQAIKV

-561 KILTETREALNNCNW
+561 KILTETREALNSCNW

-612 IIIANGKLLFRKN
+612 IVIANGKLLFKKN

-630 MKQSKVNTEY
+630 MKQSKVNPEH
-640 KMAKQITVPRRVE
+640 KMAKQITVPRRTE
-653 IDSLQRNTPD
+653 IDSLQRNSPD
-663 KPNQS
+663 KHNQT
-668 QVSPEKPKEDATEDC
+668 QVSSEKPKENVTEDC
-683 DYVQLQAQKII
+683 DYVQLQVNNQCATNLSLIFLTFFQ
-694 SGKEVAKKST
+694 
-704 DSKPKVLPS
+704 VLPS
-713 AKKTVNQS
+713 AKKTVIQS
-721 KQDSAKKIALPEHCK
+721 KQDSAKKITLPEHCK
-736 LCFNALHKAI
+736 LCFSALHKAI
-746 GVFTNSL
+746 GVFTSSL

-785 EKDARS
+785 ERDARN
-791 DVLHSSSRFC
+791 DILHSSCRFC

-813 AAIQYPNEDAVR
+813 AAIQYPNANAMR

>member
-1 MTTMDKNIRVNRSA
+1 ANVFFSLQ
-15 KNTLAKALY
+15 NTLAKALY
-24 DNKSECSDELA
+24 DNKAECSDELA

-65 LAPANRLQLLAASQ
+65 LAPANRLQLLTASQ
-79 AVLLPPSTRS
+79 AVLLPPSTQS
-89 NSAESPAGQQNI
+89 DATESPAGQQNI

-112 SSSTYEK
+112 LSSTYEK

-125 SPAKVS
+125 SPARVS
-131 TLPAQGMYRVPAL
+131 TLPAQGIYQVPAL

-175 RSEVYDVPSTQ
+175 RSEVYDVPSMQ

-192 TQRSATPPTTR
+192 TQSGATPPTTR
-203 KGSVLVRSTECFQ
+203 KGSVLVRSAECFQ

-227 SPEKAGAVIQKD
+227 SPEKAGALIQKD
-239 SLVGNLYDI
+239 SPAGNLYDV
-248 PPKRESDVSE
+248 PPKRETDVSE
-258 NESQKKCWGH
+258 NESQKKFWGH

-288 EKTGLKQNPSGHSL
+288 EKTGLKQNPPGHSL
-302 ENHVLYDIPPA
+302 ENQVLYDIPPA
-313 RYKALTTSTEAKVV
+313 RYKALTANTEAKVV

-362 NGNCDVPPSL
+362 NGSCDAPPSL
-372 LAPKAENQI
+372 PAPKAENQS

-388 IPKGLPTAVQSKKET
+388 IPKGLPTTLQSKKDM
-403 EKHSDSSGDQAY
+403 EKNSDSSGDQAY
-415 SGPPQLSRDVKLEQ
+415 SAPPQLSRDAKLEQ

-450 SAESFS
+450 SAESSS
-456 MSTSEEPAK
+456 MSSSEEPAK
-465 EIKLDLEVAIETV
+465 EIKLDLDVAIETL
-478 TRLQHSVSSSVASLM
+478 TRLQHGVSSSVASLM

-501 LQEHLEKSIEEIHRA
+501 LQEHLEKTIEEIHRA
-516 IDHIK
+516 VDHIK
-521 VSLGEFLAFAQLVKV
+521 VSLGEFLAFAQVIKA
-536 NASYLTDNNLQTRI
+536 NASYLTDNNLHTRI

-630 MKQSKVNTEY
+630 MKQSKVNPEY
-640 KMAKQITVPRRVE
+640 KMAKQITMPKRIE

-668 QVSPEKPKEDATEDC
+668 QVSSEKPKENATEDC
-683 DYVQLQAQKII
+683 DYVQLQ
-694 SGKEVAKKST
+694 
-704 DSKPKVLPS
+704 VLPS
-713 AKKTVNQS
+713 AKKTAIQS

-736 LCFNALHKAI
+736 LCFGALHKAI

-785 EKDARS
+785 ERDARN
-791 DVLHSSSRFC
+791 DILHSSSRFC

-813 AAIQYPNEDAVR
+813 AAIQYPNTGAMR